1 MHKIKPGTLIT
12 GTVKINFKGTSEQV
26 AMSFYLPAQ
35 PKGQQHTENSYYM
48 LY

>member
-1 MHKIKPGTLIT
+1 MHKIKPGTFIT
-12 GTVKINFKGTSEQV
+12 GTVKINFKDTSEQV

-35 PKGQQHTENSYYM
+35 PKEQQHTENSYYM